1 MDYRQTERR
10 QGLGQSVG
18 GKTGQDEVHMGL
30 SPVCFLDAYQR
41 LDWKRDRWVGVYC
54 GGGGLT
60 PFGEA
65 YQRVEGGLGGESW
78 WEQEARGV
86 ASSTSDAG
94 K

>member
-1 MDYRQTERR
+1 M
-10 QGLGQSVG
+10 GQSVC
-18 GKTGQDEVHMGL
+18 GQTEHDEVLMGI

-41 LDWKRDRWVGVYC
+41 LDWKRNRWFGVYC

-78 WEQEARGV
+78 REQEARGV
-86 ASSTSDAG
+86 ISPTSDAG